1 MFPDFS
7 SRQFTHIH
15 LMFTSIQNLYQKYCN
30 RRWKRWL
37 VFTVGGVFLFW
48 GFLQLPGINGWF
60 SSFFQGTTDSS
71 LQLVEPT
78 FGTFVHEVTV
88 RGDISSSSNVDIK
101 CNVRSAGGTMLLSV
115 VEEGTTVKAGD
126 LLAVLDSSTLI
137 DNKVTQEISCSKSL
151 AEYATAENTLQTAI
165 IAKKEYEEGKYLLS
179 LQQLESAKIAAEE
192 EQSRLAEYLEHSKKL
207 YQKGF
212 ITKLQLD
219 ADEFA
224 LEQAQLDLDAAQLE
238 IKVLKDYTHQKELIG
253 YDSDIKTAEANKLA
267 KERAYK
273 LDMDKLKDIED
284 QITSCRILAPADGKV
299 IYVNETRGPAGSE
312 FIVYEGAMVR
322 ERQTFL
328 RLPDPNKLQ
337 VIADVHEGKI
347 NYIKAG
353 MPASVRTDATAGR
366 DIRGTVIKVNE
377 LPQPTNFW
385 MGNVKEYRVTIKIDP
400 EEGVLPG
407 MTADTRILVE
417 RQNDVLMIPTHTVFE
432 HGGKYYT
439 IVPTGKKWAARELE
453 LGSSNDK
460 MVIVKSGVQQGEK
473 ILAAAFQHRDLIDL
487 PELQPGQTATA
498 DIRPAVDSQFTT
510 LDSQTV
516 EDAQKEEMEMRRQAM
531 IRRNPRGQRPDGEG
545 GPSAPPSGE
554 RPRPPEGGPPPGG
567 EGAPPP
573 PGGAGGPPP
582 GGGGM
587 GGPPPGGGGGPR

>member
-1 MFPDFS
+1 MLA
-7 SRQFTHIH
+7 T
-15 LMFTSIQNLYQKYCN
+15 IQNLFQKYCN

-37 VFTVGGVFLFW
+37 VFTVGILFLFW
-48 GFLQLPGINGWF
+48 GFTQLPGVKGWF
-60 SSFFQGTTDSS
+60 SSFFQGTTDTS
-71 LQLVEPT
+71 LQLIEPS

-101 CNVRSAGGTMLLSV
+101 CNVRSPGGTMLLSV
-115 VEEGTTVKAGD
+115 VEEGTTVKVGD

-137 DNKVTQEISCSKSL
+137 DNKVTQEIACSKSL
-151 AEYATAENTLQTAI
+151 AEYATAENNLKTAI

-179 LQQLESAKIAAEE
+179 LQKLESTKIAAEE

-212 ITKLQLD
+212 VTQLQLD

-224 LEQAQLDLDAAQLE
+224 LEQAQLDLDASQLE

-267 KERAYK
+267 KERSYK
-273 LDMDKLKDIED
+273 LDMDKLQDIED

-353 MPASVRTDATAGR
+353 MPVSVRTDATAGR
-366 DIRGTVIKVNE
+366 DIHGTVIKVNE

-417 RQNDVLMIPTHTVFE
+417 QQSDVLMIPTHTVFE

-439 IVPTGKKWAARELE
+439 IVPMGKKWAAKKLE

-460 MVIVKSGVQQGEK
+460 MVIVKSGLQREEK
-473 ILAAAFQHRDLIDL
+473 VLAAAFQHRDLVDL

-498 DIRPAVDSQFTT
+498 DIRPAVDSQHTK
-510 LDSQTV
+510 LDSKTV
-516 EDAQKEEMEMRRQAM
+516 EDAQKEEMEMRRQT
-531 IRRNPRGQRPDGEG
+531 INRQKPRGPRPEGMTFPPQGEG
-545 GPSAPPSGE
+545 S
-554 RPRPPEGGPPPGG
+554 PRPSPAGGSPEGGPRAEGVPPAG
-567 EGAPPP
+567 EGATPPP
-573 PGGAGGPPP
+573 ARGAGGPPP
-582 GGGGM
+582 GGGG
-587 GGPPPGGGGGPR
+587 RR